1 MVRSF
6 LVVAMALVA
15 ISAEAKKAPVNE
27 RPMGEDIYIRVWD
40 NATAPHSN
48 NLTCEVKE
56 PQPNRLT
63 FNSTMELLVF
73 VADKEKA
80 AAREQAVVICPGGGY
95 QMLSMD
101 YEGAIMAQWFADN
114 GITAA
119 VLKYRMPNG
128 VEQVPFE
135 DAEKAID
142 IMRERA
148 AEWGYKADQVGIV
161 GSSAGGHLAAAT
173 STLAPMASRPNF
185 TILFYPVIT
194 SEVGKG
200 HQGSFNNLLGVER
213 SSAESEFYSLDRR
226 VSQTTPP
233 AIIFHSSNDNV
244 VPSISSTRYFDA
256 LQRYNI
262 PVSLYLFP
270 TGGHG
275 WGISDRV
282 PFRHIWQ
289 ELLLDWLDLY
299 PNLPVA
305 NPQPQKK
312 SKK

>member
-1 MVRSF
+1 MVKMT
-6 LVVAMALVA
+6 LLMAAMLMTVVG
-15 ISAEAKKAPVNE
+15 AEAKKMAVND
-27 RPMGEDIYIRVWD
+27 RPMGEDVYIRVWD

-48 NLTCEVKE
+48 NLTGEVKE

-73 VADKEKA
+73 VADKEMA
-80 AAREQAVVICPGGGY
+80 AKREKAVVICPGGGY

-101 YEGAIMAQWFADN
+101 HEGAIMAQWFADQ

-128 VEQVPFE
+128 VKEVPFE
-135 DAEKAID
+135 DAQKAIE

-148 AEWGYKADQVGIV
+148 GEWGYKADQVGIV

-173 STLAPMASRPNF
+173 STLAPMESRPNF

-194 SEVGKG
+194 AEVGKG
-200 HQGSFNNLLGVER
+200 HQGSFNNLLGVSR
-213 SSAESEFYSLDRR
+213 SSAESEFYSLEGR
-226 VSQTTPP
+226 VSQSTPP
-233 AIIFHSSNDNV
+233 AIIFHSSNDTV

-256 LQRYNI
+256 LQRYGI
-262 PVSLYLFP
+262 ASSLYIFP

-282 PFRHIWQ
+282 PFRHLWQ
-289 ELLLDWLDLY
+289 ELLLEWLDMY
-299 PNLPVA
+299 PNLPTA
-305 NPQPQKK
+305 QPQMKK
-312 SKK
+312 KK